1 MIGVITMPKKADP
14 TLKTESGIYRSQ
26 IRQNEKFEERFE
38 KIIVR
43 VPEGSRAAITKYVE
57 EKAEAEPENL
67 KYSSYNGKAYRPS
80 VNALI
85 RSLIE
90 DEMGVNLDELKA
102 SE

>member
-1 MIGVITMPKKADP
+1 MPKKPDP
-14 TLKTESGIYRSQ
+14 TLKTKSGIYRSK
-26 IRQNEKFEERFE
+26 IRQSVKFEEKVE

-43 VPEGSRAAITKYVE
+43 VPEGARAAITKHVE
-57 EKAEAEPENL
+57 EKAKADPENL

-85 RSLIE
+85 RTLIE
-90 DEMGVNLDELKA
+90 EEMGVSLDELKA

>member
-1 MIGVITMPKKADP
+1 MPKKADP
-14 TLKTESGIYRSQ
+14 SLKTESGIYHSQ
-26 IRQNEKFEERFE
+26 IRQSEIYEKKVERLV
-38 KIIVR
+38 VR
-43 VPEGSRAAITKYVE
+43 VPKGSGAAIAKYVE

-90 DEMGVNLDELKA
+90 DEMGVNLDELKV
-102 SE
+102 SD

>member
-1 MIGVITMPKKADP
+1 MPKKADP
-14 TLKTESGIYRSQ
+14 TLKTESGIYHSQ
-26 IRQNEKFEERFE
+26 IRQSEKFEEKVE

>member
-1 MIGVITMPKKADP
+1 MPKKADP
-14 TLKTESGIYRSQ
+14 TLKTESKIYYSQ
-26 IRQNEKFEERFE
+26 IRQNEKYEEKVE

-43 VPEGSRAAITKYVE
+43 VPEGSRAAITRYVE
-57 EKAEAEPENL
+57 KKAEADPENL

-85 RSLIE
+85 RYLIE
-90 DEMGVNLDELKA
+90 EEMRENLDELKV

>member
-1 MIGVITMPKKADP
+1 MPKKKDP
-14 TLKTESGIYRSQ
+14 TLKTESGIYHSQ
-26 IRQNEKFEERFE
+26 IRQNEKYEEKVE

-43 VPEGSRAAITKYVE
+43 VPEGSRVAITKYVV
-57 EKAEAEPENL
+57 EKAEADPENL

-90 DEMGVNLDELKA
+90 EEMGVHLDDLKA

>member
-1 MIGVITMPKKADP
+1 MPKIADP
-14 TLKTESGIYRSQ
+14 ALKTKSGIYLSQ
-26 IRQNEKFEERFE
+26 KKQSAKFEEKVE

-67 KYSSYNGKAYRPS
+67 KYSNYNGKAYRPS

-90 DEMGVNLDELKA
+90 DEMGVNLDELKV

>member
-1 MIGVITMPKKADP
+1 MPKKPDP
-14 TLKTESGIYRSQ
+14 SLKTESGIYHSQ
-26 IRQNEKFEERFE
+26 IRQNEKFEEKVE

-43 VPEGSRAAITKYVE
+43 VPEGSRAAITRYVE
-57 EKAEAEPENL
+57 DKAESDPENR
-67 KYSSYNGKAYRPS
+67 KYSSFNGKAYRPS

>member
-1 MIGVITMPKKADP
+1 MPKKADP
-14 TLKTESGIYRSQ
+14 SLKTESGIYHSQ
-26 IRQNEKFEERFE
+26 IRQSEKFEEKIE

-57 EKAEAEPENL
+57 EKAEADPENL

-90 DEMGVNLDELKA
+90 DEMGVNLDELKV

>member
-1 MIGVITMPKKADP
+1 MPKKADLS
-14 TLKTESGIYRSQ
+14 LKTESGIYHSQ
-26 IRQNEKFEERFE
+26 KRQSEKFEEKFE

-67 KYSSYNGKAYRPS
+67 KYNSFNGKAYRPS

-85 RSLIE
+85 R
-90 DEMGVNLDELKA
+90 NLLEQEIGIGLNELKV

>member
-1 MIGVITMPKKADP
+1 MPKKADP
-14 TLKTESGIYRSQ
+14 TLKTESGIYFSQ
-26 IRQNEKFEERFE
+26 KTASKNFEKTVE

-57 EKAEAEPENL
+57 EKAGAEPENIR
-67 KYSSYNGKAYRPS
+67 YSSYNGKVYRPS

-90 DEMGVNLDELKA
+90 EEMGVNLDELKM

>member
-1 MIGVITMPKKADP
+1 MPKKADP
-14 TLKTESGIYRSQ
+14 SLKTESGIYLSQ
-26 IRQNEKFEERFE
+26 KKQSEKFEEKVE

-57 EKAEAEPENL
+57 DKAEAEPDNL
-67 KYSSYNGKAYRPS
+67 KYNSFNGKAYRPS

-85 RSLIE
+85 RRLIE
-90 DEMGVNLDELKA
+90 DEMGVNLDELKV

>member
-1 MIGVITMPKKADP
+1 MPKTKDP
-14 TLKTESGIYRSQ
+14 TLKDASGIYYSQ
-26 IRQNEKFEERFE
+26 KRQSEKFEKTVE

-57 EKAEAEPENL
+57 EKAEADPENL

-90 DEMGVNLDELKA
+90 DEMGVNLDELKV